1 MISACSVWPEEK
13 DQEGRPLA
21 PVAPLLYG
29 KCPMHNRVQWFW
41 HFFRNPI
48 CFMCFWFGLE
58 ILRLVYKKRVFWNI
72 EWFLSYL
79 TFYPPKKVILSL
91 MRAEKKILQNWAYR
105 VSKEAEFC
113 ADFKT
118 VQKSR
123 VWQKEKKFFQKKW
136 IFKDL
141 ENLAK
146 NHFSEK
152 KSLGTS
158 WRKSSSHF
166 WNQRKIP
173 LLLIPFAPNSKKFF
187 SNSYKGWCCFFK
199 VKSSNKIETAQ

>member
-13 DQEGRPLA
+13 DQEGRPFA

-29 KCPMHNRVQWFW
+29 KCHMHNENRVQWFW

-58 ILRLVYKKRVFWNI
+58 ILRLVYRKGYLKYWMVSILFDLLSSKKSHF
-72 EWFLSYL
+72 
-79 TFYPPKKVILSL
+79 
-91 MRAEKKILQNWAYR
+91 
-105 VSKEAEFC
+105 AEF
-113 ADFKT
+113 KN

-123 VWQKEKKFFQKKW
+123 VWQKEKKFLQKKF

-152 KSLGTS
+152 NFLGTP

-173 LLLIPFAPNSKKFF
+173 LFFDTLCAQFEEVFFQLL
-187 SNSYKGWCCFFK
+187 
-199 VKSSNKIETAQ
+199 